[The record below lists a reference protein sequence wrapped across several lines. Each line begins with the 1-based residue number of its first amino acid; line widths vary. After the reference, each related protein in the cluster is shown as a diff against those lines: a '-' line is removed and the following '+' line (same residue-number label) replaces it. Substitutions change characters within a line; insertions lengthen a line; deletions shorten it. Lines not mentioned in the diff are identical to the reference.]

1 VESSGFTN
9 GTALR
14 RILAP
19 LDLVPLG
26 EAKLPVTEEYARA
39 LHAEVILLHVL
50 PSGALDPVVVSKQEA
65 EARTYLDTVAAHL
78 GSAGVQVRTLVR
90 TGGVAAT
97 IADQAQL
104 EGVDLIVLGSNVRR
118 GLTSVLGTSIADQVV
133 RDARCPILLVQPTL
147 EAGGK
152 PALRSFDEDA
162 QRAGALTRRP
172 LGLRT
177 VEMSRIVGSVGRAR
191 DFGPDF
197 RPLHPSKSY
206 TSRYQRIKDA
216 LAHGIALPPVELY
229 RLGFGYYVLD
239 GHHRVAAG
247 LESGQLEIEGN
258 VTEFLPLSDSAAART
273 FAERRAFER
282 STGLTDIG
290 ARRPETYPEIAA
302 LIAAYQR
309 EHGYADYK
317 QAAQRWYG
325 EVFRPLWERVRRLRL
340 SGLYP
345 GERTADIIGRLG
357 AWWTEQGAEGSPDW
371 DEALR
376 HFQSTPEVS
385 QPSS

>member
-1 VESSGFTN
+1 VDGARPDGS
-9 GTALR
+9 ALR

-39 LHAEVILLHVL
+39 LGAEVILLHVL
-50 PSGALDPVVVSKQEA
+50 PSGALDPAVVSKQEA

-78 GSAGVQVRTLVR
+78 AAGGVPTRTLVR
-90 TGGVAAT
+90 TGSVAPT
-97 IADQAQL
+97 IVDEAQL
-104 EGVDLIVLGSNVRR
+104 EGVDLIVIGSNVRR
-118 GLTSVLGTSIADQVV
+118 GLSAVLGTSIAEQVV
-133 RDARCPILLVQPTL
+133 RDAHCPILLVQPTL

-162 QRAGALTRRP
+162 ERAGALTRRP

-177 VEMSRIVGSVGRAR
+177 VEIARIVGSVGRAR

-197 RPLHPSKSY
+197 RPLHPSPAY
-206 TSRYQRIKDA
+206 TYRYRRVKDA
-216 LAHGIALPPVELY
+216 LSQGVTLSPIELY

-247 LESGQLEIEGN
+247 LENGQLEIEGN
-258 VTEFLPLSDSAAART
+258 VTEFLPLGDAAAART

-282 STGLTDIG
+282 GTGLTDIG

-302 LIAAYQR
+302 LIAAYQQ
-309 EHGYADYK
+309 EHAWPDYK

-325 EVFRPLWERVRRLRL
+325 EVYRPLWSRIRRLRL
-340 SGLYP
+340 SGLFP
-345 GERTADIIGRLG
+345 GERTADIVGRLG
-357 AWWTEQGAEGSPDW
+357 AWWRDQGHAGSPDW
-371 DEALR
+371 DEALS
-376 HFQSTPEVS
+376 HFRSNSEPGG
-385 QPSS
+385 